1 MKNVIKIIGLGSLI
15 CFSFFYTD
23 KVINVVNEQDPIMIE
38 LNNVF
43 NRYKIDGVDGYIDN
57 DTIVP
62 GLRGKEIDI
71 DKSYKEM
78 REVGK
83 YSEMLLVYKDVDI
96 NNKLIDNYDKYVI
109 KGNSLKKQV
118 SLVVIIDNINSF
130 NLIKDIDYV
139 SLNLFVDYNIL
150 SKNISSFKKNNFN
163 IYNYGDNGLYTD
175 SVVKY
180 SNNLINNNYNSSLYC
195 LAKYKDKDIIDVCSS
210 NKMNTIFVDVISNNL
225 YNYVR
230 YNIKSGSIVL
240 FNINN
245 KNVSEL
251 KIVSDFINSKGLKI
265 VSLEKLLKED

>member
-1 MKNVIKIIGLGSLI
+1 MKNVIKIIGLVSLI

-83 YSEMLLVYKDVDI
+83 YSEMLLVYRNIDI
-96 NNKLIDNYDKYVI
+96 NNKLGDNYDKYVI
-109 KGNSLKKQV
+109 RGNSLKKQV

-139 SLNLFVDYNIL
+139 NLNLFVDYNIL
-150 SKNISSFKKNNFN
+150 SKNISSFKKKIFN
-163 IYNYGDNGLYTD
+163 IYNYGDNGLYSD
-175 SVVKY
+175 SIIKY
-180 SNNLINNNYNSSLYC
+180 SNNIINNNYNSSLYC
-195 LAKYKDKDIIDVCSS
+195 LSKYKDKNIIDVCSR
-210 NKMNTIFVDVISNNL
+210 NKMNTIYVDVISGSL

-230 YNIKSGSIVL
+230 NNIKAGSIIL
-240 FNINN
+240 FKINN
-245 KNVSEL
+245 KNISEL
-251 KIVSDFINSKGLKI
+251 KLVSDFINSKGLKI